1 MPNSTMSAPKAP
13 KKKLNIPAG
22 FKELLEVFA
31 RDVLAEQPKD
41 IPSFAIA
48 FFTKA
53 KNEQLKREQEVTNHE
68 DAELLTKTSEKEVEG
83 ALRKASAGSC
93 RPENEVVDSKFNRR
107 PSSARLVKKH
117 SAKLERRPSSAKL
130 EKKPSSTLEKRPSSA
145 KLEQKNNSKLERR
158 SSTKLEK
165 TTRSEA
171 ERRSSSSASTSS
183 TKEVR
188 QTFV

>member
-130 EKKPSSTLEKRPSSA
+130 E
-145 KLEQKNNSKLERR
+145 QKNSSKLERR

-188 QTFV
+188 KTFV